1 MATPNATFRLP
12 TVLGVACSERPF
24 YTRDMLIDLL
34 KLRTEVLR
42 AMEAQDLSF
51 RDLAEALGSSHAT
64 SSLHRTL
71 SENEGKPGLELAAA
85 LAKFLGKSLRDFE
98 TWHEQPRTPWAPAF
112 DAFQSMTR
120 ALEGTR
126 LSGEERKALIS
137 LVREMD
143 RGHRLRS

>member
-1 MATPNATFRLP
+1 
-12 TVLGVACSERPF
+12 
-24 YTRDMLIDLL
+24 MLIDVA
-34 KLRTEVLR
+34 KLRAEVQR
-42 AMEAQDLSF
+42 CVDAKDLSF
-51 RDLAEALGSSHAT
+51 RELTSLVGGVVASSVFRFLKGQGP
-64 SSLHRTL
+64 S
-71 SENEGKPGLELAAA
+71 LELAAA

-98 TWHEQPRTPWAPAF
+98 TWHEQPRAPWAPAF
-112 DAFQSMTR
+112 DAFQALVR